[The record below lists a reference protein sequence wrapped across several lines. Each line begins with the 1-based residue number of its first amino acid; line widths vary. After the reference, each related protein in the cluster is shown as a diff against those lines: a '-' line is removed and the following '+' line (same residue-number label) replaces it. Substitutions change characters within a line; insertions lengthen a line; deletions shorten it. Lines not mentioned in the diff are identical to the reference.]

1 MAEDQLRSIID
12 GVRQRL
18 QAELEAHL
26 GSLAETHEH
35 ALESVRRAAA
45 VEAEQQ
51 WTSRLDEAREEWNTR
66 LQSEVAAARAE
77 VERTMSA
84 ESTSAR
90 LEAEQAAAD
99 AAACARRELE
109 EAVNAERTRALAD
122 LERAQ
127 AERERAH
134 ADQER
139 ARAELERAQADRER
153 AQENRERLQV
163 DLERAHAE
171 LAGVGADRARA
182 QEDRERTHADLERA
196 HAELAGVGADR
207 TRAQE
212 DRERLQADLGRAHA
226 ELAGVEADRER
237 TQADLERAHAE
248 LRNVHADLARAQAE
262 IQSGQE
268 DLGRALGELEGA
280 QAQFEAARTQA
291 DEIRARADRGLAEAR
306 AAFDAERAA
315 AAEAVVAVEQNPSSS
330 GGRSGLLDAI
340 RAIDE
345 SSSLSAALAA
355 VVRGAALESPR
366 VALFIVNGRTLE
378 EWPVEG
384 VPPVDSGPIRSDG
397 REAGFLAEVLR
408 SGEAQSID
416 GTNGS
421 QAPTF
426 ARLSAG
432 RGAIAVPFVLGGR
445 PVAVLYADE
454 GTDGQALTSWRD
466 TVQIL
471 GRHGSAFIAYLTAL
485 RTAQALRLMGGAPD
499 VSDPFL
505 TTDTGGTEDEAQGA
519 RRYARLL
526 VSEIKLY
533 NEGAVRTGRE
543 RRDLLQ
549 RLKPEIDRA
558 RRLYDERIA
567 PSIRARDLYF
577 HQELV
582 QTLADG
588 DQTLLG

>member
-35 ALESVRRAAA
+35 ALEGVRRAAA

-66 LQSEVAAARAE
+66 RQSEVAAARAE
-77 VERTMSA
+77 VERTMAA

-99 AAACARRELE
+99 AAVNARRELD
-109 EAVNAERTRALAD
+109 EAVSAERTRAQAD

-139 ARAELERAQADRER
+139 ARGELERAQADRER
-153 AQENRERLQV
+153 AQEDRERLQ
-163 DLERAHAE
+163 
-171 LAGVGADRARA
+171 
-182 QEDRERTHADLERA
+182 ADLERA
-196 HAELAGVGADR
+196 HAELAGVG
-207 TRAQE
+207 
-212 DRERLQADLGRAHA
+212 
-226 ELAGVEADRER
+226 ADRER

-248 LRNVHADLARAQAE
+248 LRNVQADLARAQAE
-262 IQSGQE
+262 IQGGQE

-291 DEIRARADRGLAEAR
+291 DEIRARADRDLAEAR

-432 RGAIAVPFVLGGR
+432 RGAIAVPVVLGGR